1 MKRPCDTCGA
11 TACAAGRGYDWKRCK
26 RYKAWLHEYWKTLPA
41 AARRLDHIN
50 WMLRHLRLK
59 ERTEDGKN

>member
-11 TACAAGRGYDWKRCK
+11 TACAAGRGCGWKQCE
-26 RYKAWLHEYWKTLPA
+26 RYKAWLRECWKALPA

-59 ERTEDGKN
+59 ERTEDGEN